1 MRVAQRMVTR
11 NYMRSLNTALGKRAD
26 SLERSGSGVKYKR
39 LSDNVADGTR
49 AMRIQEEREQSESA
63 LENVENILLEYNSFD
78 STMKSI
84 DDSIQTIQE
93 KVLKAMS
100 ESYGQGNQ
108 DVLAKE
114 IGNIRDQIIQFANA
128 QFASKHLFGGTNNAT
143 PAFDIDAGG
152 KATFNG
158 IPMELIYRDAATGEY
173 RYDDGSGDKPVP
185 NCENVYMDIGLGMKM
200 TAQGPDPRTA
210 FQVSFDSLMMLGHGA
225 PATGDKYG
233 TPVSNNIL
241 DLLTQLEQAVSASD
255 KEAIDDC
262 QGQLVRLNDKMR
274 MSRTDLGTRVTYLE
288 RTQDRLTND
297 INNLGEMESSL
308 ISADPAEEAIN
319 MKMMEYVWLATLQL
333 GMQILPSS
341 LLDFLR

>member
-11 NYMRSLNTALGKRAD
+11 NYMRSLNTAMGRRAE
-26 SLERSGSGVKYKR
+26 SLDRSGSGLKFKR

-49 AMRIQEEREQSESA
+49 AMRIQEERLHNESA

-100 ESYGQGNQ
+100 DSYGQGNR
-108 DVLAKE
+108 DVLARE
-114 IGNIRDQIIQFANA
+114 VANLRDQIVQFANA

-143 PAFDIDAGG
+143 PAFDVVGG

-158 IPMELIYRDAATGEY
+158 IPLEDITKDAGGVYVYQDAGVE
-173 RYDDGSGDKPVP
+173 KPVP
-185 NCENVYMDIGLGMKM
+185 FCENVYMDIGLGMKM
-200 TAQGPDPRTA
+200 NGQNPDPRTA
-210 FQVSFDSLMMLGHGA
+210 FQVSFDSLMMLGYG
-225 PATGDKYG
+225 PAGTGSPHNTQVAG
-233 TPVSNNIL
+233 NIL
-241 DLLTQLEQAVSASD
+241 DLLTQLEGSIVSGD
-255 KEAIDDC
+255 KNSIDDC
-262 QGQLVRLNDKMR
+262 HGQLVRLNDNMR
-274 MSRTDLGTRVTYLE
+274 MSRTDLGTRVNYLE
-288 RTQDRLTND
+288 RTQDRLQND
-297 INNLGEMESSL
+297 IDNLAEMESSL

-333 GMQILPSS
+333 GAQILPRS